1 LQSEIAAWSNDVNNT
16 QRGVDWQMKGKDARG
31 NSNAST
37 RKSGRDS
44 ALVILVKRFDDQP
57 TRRLVGRSRSEQRS
71 FV

>member
-37 RKSGRDS
+37 RKSGRDK
-44 ALVILVKRFDDQP
+44 AL
-57 TRRLVGRSRSEQRS
+57 G
-71 FV
+71 